1 MATTN
6 TAASHAET
14 TYAITV
20 DPNDKTALPTSLTSA
35 LDRFWDH
42 NGGQYP
48 HYVVAQ
54 MKGLHRAERKRKLGW
69 RM

>member
-20 DPNDKTALPTSLTSA
+20 DPNDEA
-35 LDRFWDH
+35 
-42 NGGQYP
+42 
-48 HYVVAQ
+48 
-54 MKGLHRAERKRKLGW
+54 AERWFAQADEAGPSPGRAWRKAAA
-69 RM
+69 

>member
-1 MATTN
+1 MPATQTPD
-6 TAASHAET
+6 TASVT
-14 TYAITV
+14 
-20 DPNDKTALPTSLTSA
+20 LTSA

-48 HYVVAQ
+48 HYVVAV